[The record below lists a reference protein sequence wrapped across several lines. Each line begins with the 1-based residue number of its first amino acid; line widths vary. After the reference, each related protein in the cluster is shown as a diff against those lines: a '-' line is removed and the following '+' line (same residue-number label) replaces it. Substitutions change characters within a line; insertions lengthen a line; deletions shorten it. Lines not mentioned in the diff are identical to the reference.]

1 MNAMRAVYVLV
12 AILSFATPQVSWG
25 AIEQSLSGSGAIVL
39 SSPSAGGSHISRA
52 VFKSDKTFGNAG
64 AIATE
69 FVALFPP
76 IGSLDSV
83 AAQTCDVPHLDLE
96 GPPLAPRPPPLA
108 L

>member
-1 MNAMRAVYVLV
+1 MRAVYVLV
-12 AILSFATPQVSWG
+12 AILSFATPQVSFG

-39 SSPSAGGSHISRA
+39 SSPSAAGSQISRA
-52 VFKSDKTFGNAG
+52 VFKSDKTFGHTG
-64 AIATE
+64 ALPIE

-76 IGSLDSV
+76 LGSIDCI
-83 AAQTCDVPHLDLE
+83 AAQTCDAPHLDLE